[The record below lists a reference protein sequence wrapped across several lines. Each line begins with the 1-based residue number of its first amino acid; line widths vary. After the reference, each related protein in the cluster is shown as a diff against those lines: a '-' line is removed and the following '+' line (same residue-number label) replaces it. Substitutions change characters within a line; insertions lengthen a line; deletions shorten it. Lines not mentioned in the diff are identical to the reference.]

1 MWKTLSKFKN
11 ANRQTKVFIFMGALY
26 IIAMVWTT
34 VQAYAR
40 LNYSRSD
47 IVKPIV
53 IQTPDQT

>member
-1 MWKTLSKFKN
+1 MWQTIKRFKN
-11 ANRQTKVFIFMGALY
+11 ANRQTKIFILMGALY

-47 IVKPIV
+47 VHPIV
-53 IQTPDQT
+53 IQTPNQP